1 LLQMIEGFKVALGTV
16 SPSPEAKSSPPVRL
30 RPSATL
36 RSTVS
41 LRPLPRPQLS
51 PEESLIDDLL
61 GEILSRGEAHPLD
74 TLFDALKEAAQGERW
89 EMKRRVAEAL
99 PRLVQMQ
106 PEATLELAAVL
117 RQDYHLDY
125 RADIR
130 RRVVEAVPALYRH
143 RSEAA
148 LALLASRE
156 QDEVYVAMATVEAL
170 HDLERNGLIASE
182 VAEQY
187 VQALRLA
194 EPIHQAAIDFLH
206 QLLQESWDAPDAA
219 LARMQENRAHS
230 ERIFRICIQRTAP
243 RLLSQRP
250 DSALDVLSYFL
261 RRGEAGQPA
270 EHQNLRRPVS
280 KALPDILALL
290 PEAPSTRE
298 GKISDLLTALAGD
311 PDIHV
316 RRALGDALDRLAAV
330 NAELGVMILDILLED
345 EDPYVRQ
352 RAWHTLLQLT
362 ELYPERATEFYQRLL
377 TPGESK

>member
-1 LLQMIEGFKVALGTV
+1 MIEGFQVALGAAT
-16 SPSPEAKSSPPVRL
+16 PSDVAE
-30 RPSATL
+30 SAPQGY
-36 RSTVS
+36 

-61 GEILSRGEAHPLD
+61 GEILSRGETHPLD
-74 TLFDALKEAAQGERW
+74 TLFDALKEAARGERW

-106 PEATLELAAVL
+106 PEATLELAALL

-130 RRVVEAVPALYRH
+130 RRVVEAAPALYRH
-143 RSEAA
+143 RPEAA

-170 HDLERNGLIASE
+170 HDLERDGLISAR
-182 VAEQY
+182 VAAQY

-194 EPIHQAAIDFLH
+194 EPVHREAIDFLH
-206 QLLQESWDAPDAA
+206 RLLQESSAVPDAA
-219 LARMQENRAHS
+219 LARMEENKAHP

-243 RLLSQRP
+243 RLLPQRP
-250 DSALDVLSYFL
+250 DAALAVLAYFL
-261 RRGEAGQPA
+261 RRDKAGQPA

-280 KALPDILALL
+280 RALPDILALL
-290 PEAPSTRE
+290 SQATPERTE
-298 GKISDLLTALAGD
+298 KINDLLAALARD

-316 RRALGDALDRLAAV
+316 RRALGDALDRLAAI
-330 NAELGVMILDILLED
+330 NAELGVMVLDSLIED
-345 EDPYVRQ
+345 DDPYVRQ
-352 RAWHTLLQLT
+352 RAWRTLLQLT
-362 ELYPERATEFYQRLL
+362 ELQPERATEFYQRLL
-377 TPGESK
+377 TPVKSA